1 MKSLLSCLRQISGR
15 RYRLGTML
23 CSPEVLGI
31 DSLTFVELV
40 ALIESEWGT
49 AVPDNLLVPLYK
61 MKLIRWRRAIFRA
74 KKQNL

>member
-1 MKSLLSCLRQISGR
+1 MNSLLTCLRQMSGR
-15 RYRLGTML
+15 RYRWATMFY
-23 CSPEVLGI
+23 SPEVLGI

>member
-1 MKSLLSCLRQISGR
+1 MKSLLTCLRQMSGR
-15 RYRLGTML
+15 RYRWATMFY
-23 CSPEVLGI
+23 SPEVLGI
-31 DSLTFVELV
+31 DSLTFVELI